1 MTNDLVLH
9 PQIFCA
15 HNKRKFQS
23 NNDNQTNGS
32 DRFQYRVIELDA
44 QWSYHSQISVFIHY
58 IMCITARLGEQGSA
72 GWCPAVAIPVQC
84 FTFDPIL

>member
-23 NNDNQTNGS
+23 NNNNQTNGS
-32 DRFQYRVIELDA
+32 DRFQYRVIELDP

-58 IMCITARLGEQGSA
+58 IMCIAARLGKIRVCRLVSRSSYT
-72 GWCPAVAIPVQC
+72 CTM
-84 FTFDPIL
+84 FYL